1 MVMRPNRSR
10 KVLMI
15 SCAFPPTG
23 GPGVQRSAKFS
34 KYLPAFGWRP
44 IVWCAGPLAA
54 LPRDDS
60 LLADLPDEV
69 AIHTHAYEPDR
80 RPGGLLAEL
89 TRRAAGRL
97 GWSHAN
103 PTVNTPHPD
112 EFITWADSSVDPL
125 LSLID
130 REHISVIYST
140 FSPASN
146 HCLAM
151 ALKARTGLPWLAD
164 FRDLWTD
171 DYRYPQT
178 TPERCEADRQLERRF
193 LATADVVIGVTPSQT
208 RILAG
213 DQGGGGKKFETITNG
228 FDAEDFA
235 APEATRRTGEPFVL
249 AHVGRLD
256 QYRSY
261 GALFDGL
268 RRFVEQLGSE
278 RDRFLFRIVGHAGEA
293 ARAQLQNTAVRCEF
307 TGYVSHGDAI
317 REMRAADALLLTV
330 PTGPNAAS
338 VIPAKL
344 FEYLAARRP
353 ILTVAPPGSECE
365 RIVGE
370 TRSGLSVRI
379 DADQIAVALHRMFS
393 ASSEGR
399 PLSGCPTKSLG
410 AYERTTLTGR
420 LAHLLDHVVAVP
432 GTAAQES
439 PLIKD
444 EEMLCSR

>member
-1 MVMRPNRSR
+1 MSRSR

-23 GPGVQRSAKFS
+23 GPGVQRSAKFA

-60 LLADLPDEV
+60 LLTDLPGEV
-69 AIHTHAYEPDR
+69 AIHTHAYQPDS
-80 RPGGLLAEL
+80 RPGGLLAGL
-89 TRRAAGRL
+89 TRRAAARI
-97 GWSHAN
+97 GWSRAN
-103 PTVNTPHPD
+103 RTSEVPYPD
-112 EFITWADSSVDPL
+112 EFITWADSSVEPL
-125 LSLID
+125 LALIG
-130 REHISVIYST
+130 REDVAAIYST

-146 HCLAM
+146 HCLATS
-151 ALKARTGLPWLAD
+151 LKARTGLPWLAD

-171 DYRYPQT
+171 DYRYPKT
-178 TPERCEADRQLERRF
+178 TPERSEADRQLESRF
-193 LATADVVIGVTPSQT
+193 LTTADVIIGVTPSQT
-208 RILAG
+208 QILAG
-213 DQGGGGKKFETITNG
+213 DQGGSTEKFETITNG

-261 GALFDGL
+261 GALFEGL
-268 RRFVEQLGSE
+268 QQFVEKLGAG
-278 RDRFLFRIVGHAGEA
+278 RDRFLFRIVGHAGDA
-293 ARAQLQNTAVRCEF
+293 ARAQLLNTAVRCEF

-344 FEYLAARRP
+344 FEYLAAQRP
-353 ILTVAPPGSECE
+353 ILTVAPTGSECE
-365 RIVGE
+365 RIVNE
-370 TRSGLSVRI
+370 TRSGLTAGI
-379 DADQIAVALHRMFS
+379 EAGQIAAALHRMYS

-399 PLSGCPTKSLG
+399 PMPGCPTNNL
-410 AYERTTLTGR
+410 APYERKTLTGR
-420 LAHLLDHVVAVP
+420 LADLLDHVLAAP

-439 PLIKD
+439 RILKD